1 MLQRLAR
8 VLRAFAGATRPGA
21 HLKLAL
27 AKSLPHNCPPM
38 RLFAGPPPLTH
49 PQPSRRSMNMLQNV
63 TSTLTDMIARGW
75 ENFLARP
82 QGTLNFRFILQ
93 PTIAAIL
100 ALRAGINDARNG
112 RPAYLWAAFTKPV
125 YRAQLLHG
133 GWKDIRT
140 PFLVSAV
147 LDAIYQ
153 LITHRFIYPL
163 ELLFTATL
171 LALVPY
177 LILRGPV
184 NRIVSRFILPDSAA
198 EGADKNAG
206 NRPK

>member
-1 MLQRLAR
+1 MGELSRSP
-8 VLRAFAGATRPGA
+8 AG
-21 HLKLAL
+21 HIEF
-27 AKSLPHNCPPM
+27 SIH
-38 RLFAGPPPLTH
+38 
-49 PQPSRRSMNMLQNV
+49 S
-63 TSTLTDMIARGW
+63 
-75 ENFLARP
+75 
-82 QGTLNFRFILQ
+82 Q

-112 RPAYLWAAFTKPV
+112 HSAYLWAAFTKPV

-184 NRIVSRFILPDSAA
+184 NRIANRFMPRQR
-198 EGADKNAG
+198 G
-206 NRPK
+206 

>member
-1 MLQRLAR
+1 MTLVSTSPLNQSAS
-8 VLRAFAGATRPGA
+8 GAVSWLFSMHA
-21 HLKLAL
+21 S
-27 AKSLPHNCPPM
+27 AKSLEATSQFILMATVDEYAAKRHIDINRYDRARMGELPRAP
-38 RLFAGPPPLTH
+38 AGL
-49 PQPSRRSMNMLQNV
+49 
-63 TSTLTDMIARGW
+63 
-75 ENFLARP
+75 
-82 QGTLNFRFILQ
+82 LNFRFILQ

-112 RPAYLWAAFTKPV
+112 RPAYLWAAFTKPA

-177 LILRGPV
+177 LI
-184 NRIVSRFILPDSAA
+184 SA
-198 EGADKNAG
+198 
-206 NRPK
+206 RPGE

>member
-1 MLQRLAR
+1 MLGTDAR
-8 VLRAFAGATRPGA
+8 PIFG
-21 HLKLAL
+21 
-27 AKSLPHNCPPM
+27 
-38 RLFAGPPPLTH
+38 
-49 PQPSRRSMNMLQNV
+49 RRSQSPYTV
-63 TSTLTDMIARGW
+63 RSC
-75 ENFLARP
+75 F
-82 QGTLNFRFILQ
+82 
-93 PTIAAIL
+93 
-100 ALRAGINDARNG
+100 
-112 RPAYLWAAFTKPV
+112 Y
-125 YRAQLLHG
+125 G
-133 GWKDIRT
+133 GWKDICT

-206 NRPK
+206 YR

>member
-1 MLQRLAR
+1 
-8 VLRAFAGATRPGA
+8 
-21 HLKLAL
+21 
-27 AKSLPHNCPPM
+27 M
-38 RLFAGPPPLTH
+38 RLFAGPPPLRTH
-49 PQPSRRSMNMLQNV
+49 SSMNMLQNI

-184 NRIVSRFILPDSAA
+184 NRIASRFILPDSAA